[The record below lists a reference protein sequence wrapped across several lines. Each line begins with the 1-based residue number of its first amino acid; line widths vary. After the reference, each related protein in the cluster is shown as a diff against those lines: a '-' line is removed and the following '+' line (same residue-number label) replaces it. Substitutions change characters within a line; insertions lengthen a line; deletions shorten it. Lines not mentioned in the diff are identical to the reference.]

1 MADCIIPLSSNE
13 TMRDTTTYE
22 YINTYYD
29 YDYISINTMRMFVVL
44 RYWNMDSIYIY
55 IYIYI
60 CCHAHMYICIW
71 HVFICIVCVVTHYT
85 VAYLNDATSFALWR
99 GVGFIS
105 VLRQKK
111 KKKSLFALVCFLNGL
126 LTDERQIVGDGKKE
140 QVWGVFFFVSR

>member
-55 IYIYI
+55 IYIFAVM
-60 CCHAHMYICIW
+60 HICIYAYDMCLYALCVWSRITQW
-71 HVFICIVCVVTHYT
+71 HT
-85 VAYLNDATSFALWR
+85 
-99 GVGFIS
+99 
-105 VLRQKK
+105 
-111 KKKSLFALVCFLNGL
+111 
-126 LTDERQIVGDGKKE
+126 
-140 QVWGVFFFVSR
+140 

>member
-55 IYIYI
+55 IYIYLLS
-60 CCHAHMYICIW
+60 CTYVYMHMTCVYMHCVCGHALHSGILERRY
-71 HVFICIVCVVTHYT
+71 FVCTLTRCSVH
-85 VAYLNDATSFALWR
+85 F
-99 GVGFIS
+99 GFEA
-105 VLRQKK
+105 KK

-140 QVWGVFFFVSR
+140 QV